1 MCNTKEHQLTARF
14 NVLVTPPTQTATNQ
28 MIDKEPRITMTF
40 TESEFLLLRDAL
52 QDKSMDWL
60 LKSVDSNFE
69 FRDGADIWFR
79 RFDALRDRLADHYKN
94 VIQTHLIK

>member
-1 MCNTKEHQLTARF
+1 
-14 NVLVTPPTQTATNQ
+14 

-79 RFDALRDRLADHYKN
+79 RFDSLRDRLADHYKN
-94 VIQTHLIK
+94 VPQKNISEIYS